1 MKVFITLDSI
11 EELDS
16 LLSLKSRT
24 KASNGILHT
33 MPSPEDGEDGE
44 AVAYF
49 TEELSKIIDARKKK
63 DWIVSVGLTVVAALV
78 LRSPSSPLSLLLY

>member
-1 MKVFITLDSI
+1 MKIVITLNSI

-16 LLSLKSRT
+16 LLSLKSRN
-24 KASNGILHT
+24 KVSNGILPT
-33 MPSPEDGEDGE
+33 MPSPEDGE

-63 DWIVSVGLTVVAALV
+63 D
-78 LRSPSSPLSLLLY
+78 

>member
-1 MKVFITLDSI
+1 MKVVITLESI
-11 EELDS
+11 EELDT

-24 KASNGILHT
+24 KASNGILPA
-33 MPSPEDGEDGE
+33 MPSPEDGE

-63 DWIVSVGLTVVAALV
+63 D
-78 LRSPSSPLSLLLY
+78 

>member
-1 MKVFITLDSI
+1 MKVVITLNSI

-16 LLSLKSRT
+16 LLSLKTRN
-24 KASNGILHT
+24 KAVDSIL
-33 MPSPEDGEDGE
+33 PVISSPEDGE

-63 DWIVSVGLTVVAALV
+63 K
-78 LRSPSSPLSLLLY
+78 

>member
-1 MKVFITLDSI
+1 MKLVITLDSI

-24 KASNGILHT
+24 KASNDILPT
-33 MPSPEDGEDGE
+33 MPSPEDGE

-49 TEELSKIIDARKKK
+49 TEELAKVIDARKKK
-63 DWIVSVGLTVVAALV
+63 D
-78 LRSPSSPLSLLLY
+78 